1 MKKVLSALAL
11 TVACLTPLAA
21 QAAWVAEAT
30 SPSAWGK
37 GYSYDKLI
45 AIRIALRECAIRT
58 PNTQT
63 CYVQAV
69 YWVND

>member
-1 MKKVLSALAL
+1 MKKVLAALAL
-11 TVACLTPLAA
+11 TVSCLTPLAV

-37 GYSYDKLI
+37 GYSQDKAT
-45 AIRIALRECAIRT
+45 AIRIALQECAVRT

-69 YWVND
+69 YWVNY